1 MRDGVSMKLE
11 FWLDYLNPL
20 CYKQHQSIEL
30 LFKKYKF
37 NDLELLYRSYE
48 MIPMF
53 EPEEGCSFYDILAKH
68 HVISLEEAK
77 DFFPDLY
84 ESLKPVK
91 VTDVHRLSHL
101 AKKSDK
107 AFEFNQKVF
116 KSYYED
122 KLDISQKDILMDI
135 ALSIGLDQIQVEQ
148 VLSSTMFEET
158 VNLNRENAILKGI
171 FELPHIRIDGKI
183 RLSGYHDDSQLLEA
197 LMKSSAQFNKTDY
210 CEGENCERKKTR

>member
-1 MRDGVSMKLE
+1 MKLE
-11 FWLDYLNPL
+11 FWLDYLSPL
-20 CYKQHQSIEL
+20 CYQQHQSIEL
-30 LFKKYKF
+30 LFKKYQF

-48 MIPMF
+48 MIPQF
-53 EPEEGCSFYDILAKH
+53 EPDEGCTFYDVLAKH
-68 HVISLEEAK
+68 HVISVEEAK
-77 DFFPDLY
+77 DICPHIG

-116 KSYYED
+116 KSYYEH
-122 KLDISQKDILMDI
+122 KLDISNQDVLMDI
-135 ALSIGLDQIQVEQ
+135 ALSIGLDQSQVEE
-148 VLSSTMFEET
+148 VLASNMFLET

-183 RLSGYHDDSQLLEA
+183 RLSGYHDDLQILEA

-210 CEGENCERKKTR
+210 CEGENCDRKKTR